1 MSGRRDTFS
10 QLQHTMLIGEALAL
24 PYYLLLCRS
33 ITHAQRMNTLLE
45 RSGISAPYY
54 RAPSGLTDRGCSYAV
69 RVGTDYFSAAVRIL
83 RAGGLSPMRVF
94 YSAGD
99 GAYREVTI

>member
-1 MSGRRDTFS
+1 
-10 QLQHTMLIGEALAL
+10 MLIGEALAL

-33 ITHAQRMNTLLE
+33 ITHAQRMSTLLE

-69 RVGTDYFSAAVRIL
+69 RVGTNPYQMAVQIL
-83 RAGGLSPMRVF
+83 KAGGLPPMRAF

-99 GAYREVTI
+99 GAHREVTI

>member
-1 MSGRRDTFS
+1 
-10 QLQHTMLIGEALAL
+10 MLIGEALAL

-33 ITHAQRMNTLLE
+33 ITHAQRMSTLLE

-69 RVGTDYFSAAVRIL
+69 RVGTSQYPAAVQL
-83 RAGGLSPMRVF
+83 LKAGGLPPMRAF

-99 GAYREVTI
+99 GAHHEVTI